1 MKNFFPIVLMIS
13 ICQLLI
19 GWLQTSWSACKEYFI
34 HIYHIL
40 ANDDIPMSNFGL
52 VCLQAKQSIWT
63 GDRIICCIYN
73 YMFWWYSNFGPRR
86 LRAKQPAWESN
97 MLYNIWIGDDVPTLV
112 QSSCEPS
119 SLPGRIP
126 FSEVLLTSQTLSQG
140 TLSGSTSYRQQAQL
154 EVFIRDI
161 IQPF

>member
-1 MKNFFPIVLMIS
+1 MIS

-19 GWLQTSWSACKEYFI
+19 GWLQTRWSACKEYFI
-34 HIYHIL
+34 HIYHSL
-40 ANDDIPMSNFGL
+40 ASDDIPMSNFGL
-52 VCLQAKQSIWT
+52 ACLQAKQSIWT

-73 YMFWWYSNFGPRR
+73 YMFWWYSNFSPRWFR
-86 LRAKQPAWESN
+86 DKQSARKGIMP
-97 MLYNIWIGDDVPTLV
+97 YDIWIGDDVPTLV
-112 QSSCEPS
+112 QGSSEPS

-140 TLSGSTSYRQQAQL
+140 TLSGSTSYKQQAQL

-161 IQPF
+161 IQPI